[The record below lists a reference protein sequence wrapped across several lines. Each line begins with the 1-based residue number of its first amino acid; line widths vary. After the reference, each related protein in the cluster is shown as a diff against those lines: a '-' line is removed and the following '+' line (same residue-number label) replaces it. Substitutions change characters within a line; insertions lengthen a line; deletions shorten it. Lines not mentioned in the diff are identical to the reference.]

1 MNIVV
6 LSLIYPPDLG
16 GSATRARNIAR
27 GLQLRGNEVT
37 VVAGFPHYPEGDVP
51 KKLRKRAFVNEND
64 AGIVVIRTWVPP
76 LASKGLL
83 NRLVIFASFMISSL
97 FALAYVRRVDGIFAS
112 NPQILAVFPAKIY
125 GWLYGAPVIL
135 NVDDMW
141 PESLSDLGMLGDGLI
156 KRVSTQI
163 ARSAYRIADA
173 ITPISPSYVEP
184 IVTKYGV
191 PKSKVE
197 VIPGGVDVTL
207 FQGMSGPSQR
217 PTFEVLYIGAFSRAY
232 DFSQV
237 LQAANE
243 LRGIEAIRFQLR
255 GQGEMAP
262 AVKGKIERMR
272 LRNVS
277 LTENTVSRAEAAR
290 LMMNADALLLPLSGL
305 EYVEKGI
312 SSKLYEYQAA
322 GRPIVCCSSGTPG
335 NYVRQSG
342 SGLVVQPGDFA
353 SLAAAV
359 LRLFKDEALASKLG
373 RSGRDFVLSRYSV
386 EEVGRLAHEAFETIP
401 LRMQRGRHEVPS
413 SSTC

>member
-1 MNIVV
+1 VRIVV

-37 VVAGFPHYPEGDVP
+37 IVAGFPHYPEGDVP
-51 KKLRKRAFVNEND
+51 KYLRKRALVKED
-64 AGIVVIRTWVPP
+64 DHGITVIRTWVPP

-83 NRLVIFASFMISSL
+83 NRLVIFACFMVSSL
-97 FALAYVRRVDGIFAS
+97 FALVYVRRVSGVFAS

-125 GWLYGAPVIL
+125 GWLFSAPVVL
-135 NVDDMW
+135 NVDDLW
-141 PESLSDLGMLGDGLI
+141 PESLSDLGMLGDGLL
-156 KRVSTQI
+156 KRISTQV
-163 ARSAYRIADA
+163 ARSAYRTADA
-173 ITPISPSYVEP
+173 IAPISPAYVEP

-197 VIPGGVDVTL
+197 VIPGGVDLTL
-207 FQGMSGPSQR
+207 FQRESSPSQR
-217 PTFEVLYIGAFSRAY
+217 STFEVLYIGAFSRAY
-232 DFSQV
+232 NFNQV
-237 LQAANE
+237 IQAANE

-262 AVKGKIERMR
+262 AIREEIERMQ

-305 EYVEKGI
+305 EFVEMGI

-322 GRPIVCCSSGTPG
+322 GRPIVCCSNGTPG
-335 NYVRQSG
+335 NYVRQSE

-353 SLAAAV
+353 GLATAISL
-359 LRLFKDEALASKLG
+359 LSKDEALAARLG
-373 RSGRDFVLSRYSV
+373 RSGREFVLSRYSV
-386 EEVGRLAHEAFETIP
+386 EQVGEMANSMFESA
-401 LRMQRGRHEVPS
+401 R
-413 SSTC
+413 

>member
-1 MNIVV
+1 MHIVV

-16 GSATRARNIAR
+16 GSATRARNVAR
-27 GLQLRGNEVT
+27 GLQLRGNQTT
-37 VVAGFPHYPEGDVP
+37 VVAGFPHYPEGEVP
-51 KKLRKRAFVNEND
+51 KNLRKRAFVKEND
-64 AGIVVIRTWVPP
+64 DGMTVIRTWVPP

-83 NRLVIFASFMISSL
+83 NRLVIFACFMISSL
-97 FALAYVRRVDGIFAS
+97 FALVHVRRVDGVFAS
-112 NPQILAVFPAKIY
+112 NPQILAVFPAKVY
-125 GWLYGAPVIL
+125 GWLFSAPVVL

-141 PESLSDLGMLGDGLI
+141 PESLSDLGMLGDGLL
-156 KRVSTQI
+156 KRVSTQV

-173 ITPISPSYVEP
+173 IAPISPAYVEP

-197 VIPGGVDVTL
+197 VIPGGVDLAL
-207 FQGMSGPSQR
+207 FQGESGPSQR
-217 PTFEVLYIGAFSRAY
+217 STFEVLYIGAFSGAY
-232 DFSQV
+232 NFSQV

-243 LRGIEAIRFQLR
+243 LRGVGAIRFHLR

-262 AVKGKIERMR
+262 AIRGGIERMQ

-322 GRPIVCCSSGTPG
+322 GRPIVCCSNGTPG

-342 SGLVVQPGDFA
+342 SGLVVQPGDFEG
-353 SLAAAV
+353 LAAAI
-359 LRLFKDEALASKLG
+359 LRLSKDEALVSKLG
-373 RSGRDFVLSRYSV
+373 RSGREFVLSRYSV
-386 EEVGRLAHEAFETIP
+386 EEVGRLANDVIETTRR
-401 LRMQRGRHEVPS
+401 L
-413 SSTC
+413 STER